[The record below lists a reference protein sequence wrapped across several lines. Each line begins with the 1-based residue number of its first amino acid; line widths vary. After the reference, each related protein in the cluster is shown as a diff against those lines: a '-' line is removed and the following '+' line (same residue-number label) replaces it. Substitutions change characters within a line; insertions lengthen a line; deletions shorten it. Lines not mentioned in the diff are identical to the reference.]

1 MDTATFHVE
10 ELAKQLEERGS
21 LVIRTI
27 AMPGDTNPSGDIFG
41 GWLLAQMDLAAGNM
55 AGQIARG
62 RCATVAIEG
71 IHFVRPVHVGDEV
84 TIYAKLVK
92 LGRSSI
98 TMDIQ
103 AWARARDQAHAENVI
118 TAKFIFVAIDEDGN
132 SRALPKNAESNLVFT
147 RLPKS

>member
-1 MDTATFHVE
+1 MEATTFQAE
-10 ELAKQLEERGS
+10 ELAEQLKERGS

-55 AGQIARG
+55 AAQIARG

-71 IHFVRPVHVGDEV
+71 IQFVRPVHVGDEV
-84 TIYAKLVK
+84 TIYAKLTK

-98 TMDIQ
+98 TMNIQ
-103 AWARARDQAHAENVI
+103 AWGRARDQEHSENVI

-132 SRALPKNAESNLVFT
+132 SRPLPENADQNLIYT
-147 RLPKS
+147 RLPKA